1 MLPQSITTAI
11 ESLSDLPGIG
21 HRSAERLVFSLL
33 KNKSSL
39 DQKIANSIGRL
50 KASVGE
56 CSTCF
61 HYCDKTEDQVKISC
75 AICQDY
81 NRDKKTICVVETPVD
96 LIALEKTHEYKGQYH
111 VLHGIISPIN
121 KVMPEHLRIN
131 PLLKRVQ
138 ENPEIT
144 EIVFALAGNVE
155 SDATVNFIIDQLL
168 PIFKG
173 KITKLAQGIPSG
185 GDLDYLDTRTIG
197 RAILDRRG
205 I

>member
-1 MLPQSITTAI
+1 MLPKSISNAI

-33 KNKSSL
+33 KNKSNL
-39 DQKIANSIGRL
+39 DQKIADSIGQL
-50 KASVGE
+50 KANVAE
-56 CSTCF
+56 CAICF
-61 HYCDKTEDQVKISC
+61 HYCDIIEDEKPLC
-75 AICQDY
+75 AICDDY
-81 NRDKKTICVVETPVD
+81 NRDKKMICVIETPVD

-121 KVMPEHLRIN
+121 KVMPDDLRIA
-131 PLLKRVQ
+131 PLLKRIK
-138 ENPEIT
+138 ENSEIT
-144 EIVFALAGNVE
+144 EIVFALAGNIE
-155 SDATVNFIIDQLL
+155 SDATVNFIIDQLS

-173 KITKLAQGIPSG
+173 QITKLAQGIPSG

-205 I
+205 V